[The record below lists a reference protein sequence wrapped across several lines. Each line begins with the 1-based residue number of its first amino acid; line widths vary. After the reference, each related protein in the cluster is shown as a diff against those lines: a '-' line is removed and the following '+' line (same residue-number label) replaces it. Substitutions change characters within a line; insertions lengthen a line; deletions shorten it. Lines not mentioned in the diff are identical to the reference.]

1 MVTLEFSFSN
11 SAVQASCAACW
22 AVEPAPAISPETSP
36 PPPAPAEVEP
46 PVSLSLLDPHAAT
59 PRARARVKATT
70 TSHLELDIS
79 LPLRIVRHSWHG
91 GSQRSRSSLL
101 PGGNEDVK
109 KV

>member
-11 SAVQASCAACW
+11 SAIQASCAACW

-36 PPPAPAEVEP
+36 PPPPPPEVEP

-59 PRARARVKATT
+59 PRASAKAKATT

-79 LPLRIVRHSWHG
+79 LPFDSFDIAGTQAPSGRGPACYFAVA
-91 GSQRSRSSLL
+91 
-101 PGGNEDVK
+101 K
-109 KV
+109 M